1 MQGKLDPH
9 ARLWLPPLALSGCV
23 RAAVLRDTRGAGLA
37 GDALLNHFP
46 ATPLMSLIWWL
57 QGRADVLDAPGFA
70 PSVGSGEERN
80 DGVLDVAG
88 PFSAPC
94 LSRCRGDVHVMQLL
108 FQPDALQALTGI
120 EPAALLNRVRPP
132 QGLLPP
138 DWLTWA
144 DAVAAAPDD
153 DARLCLV
160 ESFLLPRW
168 QAVAAGRPS
177 LGRYRAW
184 AEHLALRAA
193 TSAAGRSVRQAERR
207 IKAWAGLPMRE
218 LRALSRAEEA
228 FLATGAAQ
236 GTQRWADV
244 AAEHGYADQSHLC
257 RETRRITGF
266 SPAELERRVR
276 QDPSFWAY
284 RLWL

>member
-1 MQGKLDPH
+1 MEDL

-23 RAAVLRDTRGAGLA
+23 RAAVLRDTRGAGLE

-46 ATPLMSLIWWL
+46 ATPLMSLIWWF
-57 QGRADVLDAPGFA
+57 QGRADMLDAEGFA
-70 PSVGSGEERN
+70 QDVGPTPEGWLE
-80 DGVLDVAG
+80 LAG
-88 PFSAPC
+88 PFTAPC
-94 LSRCRGDVHVMQLL
+94 LSRSRGDVHVLQLL
-108 FQPDALQALTGI
+108 FQPDALHALLGV
-120 EPAALLNRVRPP
+120 EPAALLNRRRPAR
-132 QGLLPP
+132 GLLPP
-138 DWLTWA
+138 DWLAWA
-144 DAVAAAPDD
+144 EAVAAAPSDD
-153 DARLCLV
+153 QRLTLI
-160 ESFLLPRW
+160 ETFLLPRW
-168 QAVAAGRPS
+168 QPVAAGRPT

-207 IKAWAGLPMRE
+207 IKAWAGLTMRE

-228 FLATGAAQ
+228 FLSAAGAP
-236 GTQRWADV
+236 GPQRWAEV
-244 AAEHGYADQSHLC
+244 AVAHGYADQSHLC

>member
-1 MQGKLDPH
+1 MQDH

-23 RAAVLRDTRGAGLA
+23 RAAVLRDTRGAGLV

-46 ATPLMSLIWWL
+46 ATPLMSLIWWFE
-57 QGRADVLDAPGFA
+57 GRADVLDAPGFA
-70 PSVGSGEERN
+70 KDVGTGN
-80 DGVLDVAG
+80 GVLDVAG

-94 LSRCRGDVHVMQLL
+94 VSRCRGDIHVLQLL
-108 FQPDALQALTGI
+108 FQPDALHALTGV
-120 EPAALLNRVRPP
+120 EPAALLNRVREP

-138 DWLTWA
+138 DWLNWA
-144 DAVAAAPDD
+144 ADVAAAPGDD
-153 DARLCLV
+153 TRLALI

-168 QAVAAGRPS
+168 QALAADRPP

-184 AEHLALRAA
+184 AESLALRAA

-236 GTQRWADV
+236 GTQRWAEV

-276 QDPSFWAY
+276 HDPSFWAY

>member
-1 MQGKLDPH
+1 MQDH
-9 ARLWLPPLALSGCV
+9 ARLWLPPLSLSGCV
-23 RAAVLRDTRGAGLA
+23 RAAVLRDTRGAGLE

-57 QGRADVLDAPGFA
+57 QGRADVLDEPGFA
-70 PSVGSGEERN
+70 QGVGAGGP
-80 DGVLDVAG
+80 GVLVVAG
-88 PFSAPC
+88 PFSNPC
-94 LSRCRGDVHVMQLL
+94 VSRCRGDVHVLQLL
-108 FQPDALQALTGI
+108 FQPDALHALTGV
-120 EPAALLNRVRPP
+120 EPASLLNRVQPP
-132 QGLLPP
+132 RGLLPA
-138 DWLTWA
+138 DWLAWA
-144 DAVAAAPDD
+144 AEVASAPDD
-153 DARLCLV
+153 DTRLAMI
-160 ESFLLPRW
+160 ESFLVPRW
-168 QAVAAGRPS
+168 QAVAAGRPP

-228 FLATGAAQ
+228 FLASAAAQ
-236 GTQRWADV
+236 GPQRWAEV

-276 QDPSFWAY
+276 RDASFWAY

>member
-1 MQGKLDPH
+1 MRPTMKLCDP
-9 ARLWLPPLALSGCV
+9 G
-23 RAAVLRDTRGAGLA
+23 AVLRDEGSSRTDTVKLRARPRGILPPRRRGAGERRLA
-37 GDALLNHFP
+37 TRSPP
-46 ATPLMSLIWWL
+46 A
-57 QGRADVLDAPGFA
+57 
-70 PSVGSGEERN
+70 
-80 DGVLDVAG
+80 
-88 PFSAPC
+88 
-94 LSRCRGDVHVMQLL
+94 
-108 FQPDALQALTGI
+108 
-120 EPAALLNRVRPP
+120 EPAALLNRVREP

-138 DWLTWA
+138 DWLNWA
-144 DAVAAAPDD
+144 ADVAAAPGDD
-153 DARLCLV
+153 TRLALI

-168 QAVAAGRPS
+168 QALAADRPP

-184 AEHLALRAA
+184 AESLALRAA

-236 GTQRWADV
+236 GTQRWAEV

-276 QDPSFWAY
+276 HDPSFWAY

>member
-1 MQGKLDPH
+1 MEGNKPPC
-9 ARLWLPPLALSGCV
+9 ARLWLPPLVLSGCV
-23 RAAVLRDTRGAGLA
+23 RAAMLRDTRGAGLA

-57 QGRADVLDAPGFA
+57 QGRADLLDAPGFA
-70 PSVGSGEERN
+70 QAAGSGG

-120 EPAALLNRVRPP
+120 EPAALLNRVRPS

-138 DWLTWA
+138 DWLAWA
-144 DAVAAAPDD
+144 DTVAAAPDD
-153 DARLCLV
+153 GTRLALV
-160 ESFLLPRW
+160 ESFLLARW
-168 QAVAAGRPS
+168 QAAAGGRPPMD
-177 LGRYRAW
+177 RYRAW

-193 TSAAGRSVRQAERR
+193 TSSAGRSVRQAERR

-236 GTQRWADV
+236 GAQRWAEV
-244 AAEHGYADQSHLC
+244 AAEHGYADQSHLR